1 MNVDDVDLDLELKD
15 AKLNIDTTTN
25 TYNVY
30 LRKLRKFNKLGKDDP
45 LLPEHLTDRVLAA
58 FLFALGV
65 EMEHKPHH
73 LKSGSAAIGAELL
86 RSELPGI
93 HTAKHLYPKTILM
106 IKVSKHMF
114 LFIKYHN

>member
-45 LLPEHLTDRVLAA
+45 LLPEHLTDR
-58 FLFALGV
+58 
-65 EMEHKPHH
+65 
-73 LKSGSAAIGAELL
+73 
-86 RSELPGI
+86 
-93 HTAKHLYPKTILM
+93 
-106 IKVSKHMF
+106 
-114 LFIKYHN
+114 